1 MFELPSQDKRRI
13 QEEIS
18 KKRRQIEEEKLKLQY
33 IKKKALR
40 EQWLMDGL
48 SQQSKEEQE
57 AMRLQAHDEQQQ
69 SDQLQSN
76 ITRIEKEIEALE
88 AQELSI
94 SANEE
99 VVLKRLKEVERTA
112 EDIIRVSTNQFPL
125 IALLDLILISTFAM
139 KISVEYDKKTGKSQV
154 VSTTTIIPETIE
166 KTGIKVYDDQHKSV
180 YALNPDRTKIHNG
193 AGGELTP
200 TELEELLHQ
209 ATEEKVPSE
218 VHYHLPVYSVPYTG
232 TPRTPTTSLTQ
243 TPTPSPSSLQG
254 IISSRNGFQTLN
266 EKKHCSKGLQEHK
279 SPNKTHSSN
288 HIHQNSTTKVQQTGE
303 KTKLHIPDESLSD
316 KSLIPQSQFWSKTQ
330 RRFTNSKTDTSS
342 PNGAAFVSIQFR
354 PEGMLAPIQPVYR
367 PLDRCSPSLAT
378 YKSDPDVLIDS
389 SGDFNKDCSSCAEN
403 NATLNLDST
412 LAVKSKP
419 VTMIFI
425 GYDNAEDKEQEDIQ
439 AELVIIGNSF
449 DNDDNDDEENK
460 NESKREEHLSY
471 HPQGYISK
479 VFQPNVGIAKVV
491 GCRDISEDTYTDW
504 KDSGFHK
511 PTFTYKPG
519 KYSSYLHRQG
529 VD

>member
-1 MFELPSQDKRRI
+1 MHGKSCTCLTETLQTYPKIQVPPLFSLFVNLFSNLPTLFI
-13 QEEIS
+13 T
-18 KKRRQIEEEKLKLQY
+18 L
-33 IKKKALR
+33 
-40 EQWLMDGL
+40 L
-48 SQQSKEEQE
+48 S
-57 AMRLQAHDEQQQ
+57 
-69 SDQLQSN
+69 
-76 ITRIEKEIEALE
+76 RIEKEIEALE

-303 KTKLHIPDESLSD
+303 KTKLHIPDESL
-316 KSLIPQSQFWSKTQ
+316 
-330 RRFTNSKTDTSS
+330 N
-342 PNGAAFVSIQFR
+342 
-354 PEGMLAPIQPVYR
+354 
-367 PLDRCSPSLAT
+367 
-378 YKSDPDVLIDS
+378 S

-439 AELVIIGNSF
+439 AELVII
-449 DNDDNDDEENK
+449 ENK

-511 PTFTYKPG
+511 VCSLYQIALKTNNEHLTKPQHFIKIG
-519 KYSSYLHRQG
+519 SINSK
-529 VD
+529 

>member
-1 MFELPSQDKRRI
+1 MHGKSCTCLTETLQTYPKIQVPPLFSLFVNLFSNLPTLFI
-13 QEEIS
+13 T
-18 KKRRQIEEEKLKLQY
+18 L
-33 IKKKALR
+33 
-40 EQWLMDGL
+40 L
-48 SQQSKEEQE
+48 S
-57 AMRLQAHDEQQQ
+57 
-69 SDQLQSN
+69 
-76 ITRIEKEIEALE
+76 RIEKEIEALE

-112 EDIIRVSTNQFPL
+112 EDIIRVRKSQHFYPVMAEIRKFYINLPQKVKKF
-125 IALLDLILISTFAM
+125 ALATFAM

-316 KSLIPQSQFWSKTQ
+316 K
-330 RRFTNSKTDTSS
+330 
-342 PNGAAFVSIQFR
+342 
-354 PEGMLAPIQPVYR
+354 
-367 PLDRCSPSLAT
+367 CSPSLAT

-511 PTFTYKPG
+511 VCSLYQIALKTNNEHLTKPQHFIKIG
-519 KYSSYLHRQG
+519 SINSK
-529 VD
+529 